1 MPQKFK
7 LGERF
12 ATVFKRFPA
21 AFAFLGVL
29 VIAAFA
35 WGADA
40 SNEEKLIPTL
50 WYCFTAAFLSV
61 AMKLLR
67 EEKTGIAAEIVL
79 QVALLGFWAYCR
91 FFENFNGACQ
101 LAMGSI
107 SVLVFIACFINS
119 FYKDRNDV
127 PLVNFTLRMVVVLA
141 ATGIVTLI
149 FMLAIFLIMTALDA
163 LFKINVTNYAYFMAA
178 VISWALL
185 FPAMLLQFVPEGQAK
200 HDYSTNLG
208 KFVRGVT
215 KWLVLPVTAA
225 YLAILYVYAIKI
237 LVKWTLPNGWVAIPV
252 SVSFALCLL
261 LLFLLYPEAYSENEK
276 PLMRA
281 VRRWIPV
288 AVLPLLALMSV
299 GIFKR
304 IGDYGATIE
313 RLYLLAFN
321 LWCYGICLGLIFS
334 RGKRFWWIPASFAL
348 VFLLTSVGPWNFTS
362 TTRRIIQKDARNI
375 MMANGITK
383 FPADS
388 STFSSMMSKADSAT
402 TERLIDKLTYLQW
415 NYSKDTTAI
424 RDLLDY
430 NVDIYDKYDTYP
442 YDADSVVTLP
452 DTASFKD
459 VRIEQA
465 KDSVIF
471 RIPHPTYYQDTL
483 LLAVPREELKK
494 LYEAVQ

>member
-1 MPQKFK
+1 MKQKIK

-12 ATVFKRFPA
+12 ATTFKRFRVA
-21 AFAFLGVL
+21 YIFL
-29 VIAAFA
+29 VILVSMALALFP
-35 WGADA
+35 DK
-40 SNEEKLIPTL
+40 SSREILPQVI

-67 EEKTGIAAEIVL
+67 EEKPGVAAEIVL
-79 QVALLGFWAYCR
+79 QAALLGFWVYCY

-101 LAMGSI
+101 IAMGSI

-127 PLVNFTLRMVVVLA
+127 PLVNFTIRIVVVLA

-149 FMLAIFLIMTALDA
+149 LMLAIFLIMGALNM

-178 VISWALL
+178 VVSWALL
-185 FPAMLLQFVPEGQAK
+185 FPTMLLQFVPEGQEK

-208 KFVRGVT
+208 KFVKGVT
-215 KWLVLPVTAA
+215 KWLFLPVTAA

-237 LVKWTLPNGWVAIPV
+237 LVTWTLPNGWVANPV
-252 SVSFALCLL
+252 TVSFALCLL
-261 LLFLLYPEAYSENEK
+261 LIFLLYPEAHSENEK
-276 PLMRA
+276 PLSVA

-288 AVLPLLALMSV
+288 AMLPLLALMSV

-304 IGDYGATIE
+304 TGDYGATIE
-313 RLYLLAFN
+313 RLYVLALN
-321 LWCYGICLGLIFS
+321 LWCYGVCLGLIFS
-334 RGKRFWWIPASFAL
+334 HGKRLWWIPASFAL

-362 TTRRIIQKDARNI
+362 TTKRIIQKDARNI

-388 STFSSMMSKADSAT
+388 STYSSLISKADST
-402 TERLIDKLTYLQW
+402 TKERLIDKLAYLEY
-415 NYSKDTTAI
+415 NYRKDTAAI
-424 RDLLDY
+424 RDLVDY
-430 NVDIYDKYDTYP
+430 KVDIYGIYP
-442 YDADSVVTLP
+442 SYDADSVVSLP

-459 VRIEQA
+459 VRIEQK

-471 RIPHPTYYQDTL
+471 RIPHPMYYRDTL
-483 LLAVPREELKK
+483 LLAVPKEELKK

>member
-1 MPQKFK
+1 MPQKLK

-12 ATVFKRFPA
+12 ATAFRRFRIAFIFLVMLVAA
-21 AFAFLGVL
+21 AFVLFPVKHGDSFL
-29 VIAAFA
+29 F
-35 WGADA
+35 
-40 SNEEKLIPTL
+40 PTL

-67 EEKTGIAAEIVL
+67 EEKPGIAAEIVL
-79 QVALLGFWAYCR
+79 QAALFGFWAYCC

-101 LAMGSI
+101 TAMGSI

-119 FYKDRNDV
+119 FYKERNDV
-127 PLVNFTLRMVVVLA
+127 PLVNFTIRMVVVLA

-149 FMLAIFLIMTALDA
+149 FMLAIFLIMSALNM
-163 LFKINVTNYAYFMAA
+163 LFKINVTDYAYFMAA
-178 VISWALL
+178 VISWTLL
-185 FPAMLLQFVPEGQAK
+185 FPTMLLQFVPEGQAK

-208 KFVRGVT
+208 KFVKGVT

-237 LVKWTLPNGWVAIPV
+237 LVTWTLPNGWVAIPV
-252 SVSFALCLL
+252 TVSFAICLL

-276 PLMRA
+276 PLSAA
-281 VRRWIPV
+281 VLRWIPV
-288 AVLPLLALMSV
+288 AMLPLLALMSV

-375 MMANGITK
+375 MMDNGITK

-388 STFSSMMSKADSAT
+388 STYSSMMSKADSAT
-402 TERLIDKLTYLQW
+402 TERLIDKLTYLEW
-415 NYSKDTTAI
+415 NYREDTTAI
-424 RDLLDY
+424 RDLVNY
-430 NVDIYDKYDTYP
+430 NVDIYGIYP
-442 YDADSVVTLP
+442 SYEADSVVSLP